1 MKGAW
6 NVKTSFFWLVM
17 RLGSFTEATLAW
29 TFPLFSF
36 LQIAGMFKIG
46 NSKELPPIPD
56 HLSEPGKDFIRKCL
70 QRDPS
75 QRPTAMELLQHPFVQ
90 KAVSL
95 EKSVLS
101 EPLEHLAVI
110 SCRSSA
116 KVPLEYC
123 HNWHNMVTW
132 IIHGLFTLLG
142 IIWVFRWLRIQEI
155 FPHWDWRVR
164 QFTREEV
171 QNFLQNTGTS
181 FPNLCLLIVLVLS
194 PNNVCNKASTKYYLL
209 KKWLI

>member
-1 MKGAW
+1 
-6 NVKTSFFWLVM
+6 
-17 RLGSFTEATLAW
+17 
-29 TFPLFSF
+29 
-36 LQIAGMFKIG
+36 MFKIG

-116 KVPLEYC
+116 KMAAHTRNISSLGLEGQTIYQRRGAKFSSK
-123 HNWHNMVTW
+123 HRY
-132 IIHGLFTLLG
+132 IISQF
-142 IIWVFRWLRIQEI
+142 VFINSISPKSKQC
-155 FPHWDWRVR
+155 
-164 QFTREEV
+164 V
-171 QNFLQNTGTS
+171 Q
-181 FPNLCLLIVLVLS
+181 
-194 PNNVCNKASTKYYLL
+194 
-209 KKWLI
+209 